1 MMMVKLKLTVMTMT
15 MTMTRTMTMTM
26 TTLSYLKGKGKAS
39 FPAHKEGKVGQGL
52 KSRHFPNDDHDDLID
67 ANDDDYDDTTII
79 QVRNDYLKK
88 NFESLDLDTAIQLCC
103 IEIRRFEIKKPSVFS
118 PEI

>member
-1 MMMVKLKLTVMTMT
+1 
-15 MTMTRTMTMTM
+15 MTM

-103 IEIRRFEIKKPSVFS
+103 IEIRRFEIKNQRPSVCS
-118 PEI
+118 PEV